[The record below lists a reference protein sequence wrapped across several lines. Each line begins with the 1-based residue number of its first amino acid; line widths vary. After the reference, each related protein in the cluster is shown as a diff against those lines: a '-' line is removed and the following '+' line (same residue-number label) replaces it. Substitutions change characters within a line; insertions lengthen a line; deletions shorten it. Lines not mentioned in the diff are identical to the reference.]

1 MQYIV
6 TVRSHREISFEL
18 NVKPIDCSPRGFDEG
33 VEISVGGWENNGQ
46 WIPLM
51 YVANTIDRIPDR
63 LNINIGAINGST
75 VKIRGYDV
83 PYHLRSEPE
92 EIFFNLTVCGA
103 AVLRNGIRIRWL
115 QTGAM
120 YLSEE
125 SYLRDVVTLNNV
137 FQNSILLN
145 STNFTLRNSE
155 VPTSSTI
162 DCVRP
167 FNGIIA
173 ISTNGA
179 IIFGALCET
188 EDCKIKNRVITAS
201 RIATTIPLDTSE
213 YNSKTPTFTEQ
224 PTMAITEQATT
235 EQPTMATTEHA
246 TTEQP
251 TMATTEQATTE
262 QPTMATTEHATTE
275 QPTMVA
281 TEQAT
286 TEQPTMATTEQ
297 ATTEQPTM
305 ATTEQATTEQPTMVT
320 TEQATTEQPIMATT
334 EQATTEQPTMATTE
348 QATTEQVT
356 MVTTEQATT
365 EQPIMATTEQVT
377 MATTE
382 PATTEQPTMVT
393 TEQATTEQPTM
404 ATMEQAT
411 TEQVTIAMANL
422 ASAFSNLSKLV
433 RVYIISYS

>member
-1 MQYIV
+1 MTKDILQLTAQMKSQQCKCLSVISEQFCNKNV
-6 TVRSHREISFEL
+6 LFCSHRDISFEL
-18 NVKPIDCSPRGFDEG
+18 NVKVLDCSPIGFDEG

-51 YVANTIDRIPDR
+51 YVANTIHRIQDRH
-63 LNINIGAINGST
+63 NINIGAINGST

-83 PYHLRSEPE
+83 PYHLQSEPE
-92 EIFFNLTVCGA
+92 EIFINLTVCGA

-115 QTGAM
+115 QTGAL

-145 STNFTLRNSE
+145 NTHFTLRNTE

-162 DCVRP
+162 DCVHSN
-167 FNGIIA
+167 NGIIA

-188 EDCKIKNRVITAS
+188 EDCKIRNRVITAS
-201 RIATTIPLDTSE
+201 RIATTIPLDTKE

-224 PTMAITEQATT
+224 PTMATTEHATTEQPTMATTKQATTEQPTMATTEQATTEQPTMATTEQATTEQPTMATTEQATTAQPAMATTEQATT

-262 QPTMATTEHATTE
+262 QPTMATTE
-275 QPTMVA
+275 
-281 TEQAT
+281 QAT
-286 TEQPTMATTEQ
+286 TEQPTMHGYYCMNSL
-297 ATTEQPTM
+297 PWL
-305 ATTEQATTEQPTMVT
+305 PRSRL
-320 TEQATTEQPIMATT
+320 PLNSL
-334 EQATTEQPTMATTE
+334 PWL
-348 QATTEQVT
+348 
-356 MVTTEQATT
+356 
-365 EQPIMATTEQVT
+365 PRSRL
-377 MATTE
+377 
-382 PATTEQPTMVT
+382 P
-393 TEQATTEQPTM
+393 
-404 ATMEQAT
+404 
-411 TEQVTIAMANL
+411 
-422 ASAFSNLSKLV
+422 LSRLPWLWQ
-433 RVYIISYS
+433 I